1 MEEKNNIPV
10 QANAVQ
16 PRGRKLSGAL
26 NKSPSLAGLTRV
38 SPGMYRN
45 AAGKIVNSRGQAL
58 PQQPQPMQRPMANP
72 TQMGQEMGN
81 MPRGAGSQ
89 LIAPQDRG
97 TFVGIG
103 NRPSGQPEFNSAGF
117 ENLMVDRKG
126 SANFSYLTP
135 NLTSSGGFFPGEARG
150 SQYTKPAITPPG
162 GGTPQPAA
170 PMTGGPSTA
179 QQSSPEQL
187 AQMAQQYKDARN
199 YQPSF
204 KETQGQYGMGNLQRQ
219 KFEEQARQRQR
230 LLNDPAYM
238 QAYMESVKQQG

>member
-1 MEEKNNIPV
+1 MEEKNNTPV

-72 TQMGQEMGN
+72 TQMGNQIGEDQREFG
-81 MPRGAGSQ
+81 RGGIQPPVYQ
-89 LIAPQDRG
+89 LR
-97 TFVGIG
+97 
-103 NRPSGQPEFNSAGF
+103 
-117 ENLMVDRKG
+117 
-126 SANFSYLTP
+126 
-135 NLTSSGGFFPGEARG
+135 PGESVG
-150 SQYTKPAITPPG
+150 SILGNVANAPGIQDAMYRLPPGTDPNAFGNAMGSRFTKPAITPPG

-187 AQMAQQYKDARN
+187 AQMAQQYRDARN

-204 KETQGQYGMGNLQRQ
+204 KETQGQYDMGNLQRQ

-238 QAYMESVKQQG
+238 RAYMESVKQQG

>member
-1 MEEKNNIPV
+1 MEEKNNTPV

-81 MPRGAGSQ
+81 MP
-89 LIAPQDRG
+89 
-97 TFVGIG
+97 GIG
-103 NRPSGQPEFNSAGF
+103 NRPSGQPDFNSAGF
-117 ENLMVDRKG
+117 ANLMVDRKG
-126 SANFSYLTP
+126 STNFSDPTP
-135 NLTSSGGFFPGEARG
+135 NLTGPAGFFPGEARG

-179 QQSSPEQL
+179 QQSSPDQL
-187 AQMAQQYKDARN
+187 AQMAQQYRDARN

-219 KFEEQARQRQR
+219 KFDEQAKQRQR

-238 QAYMESVKQQG
+238 RAYMESVKQQG